1 MESERELL
9 LEQPPRRRDR
19 GKAINESHPREAR
32 TVRRPVLTLG
42 VVAAMVA
49 ALTSAAGATP
59 TQFHLTVVGRIGQAF
74 VATPLHEGTFSAS
87 APFCSSGSAI
97 DLWASATRP
106 KVSYRMLTCDD
117 GSGALTVR
125 LVGTAAE
132 HTPGRTGIWQV
143 IEGTGSYAEL
153 RGMGTLT
160 GVRLG
165 DDAAQPET
173 LRFRTEWKGLI
184 DFDVVAP
191 PIVVLRSS
199 SSERPDG
206 SYVVNVAFT
215 AADDIDGNRVSYR
228 VTASRSRWLLAS
240 RQGDLLTGKTSVSLR
255 IRPLGRPRTI
265 RLEIEAW
272 DPVGNVRS
280 VARSQELPR

>member
-1 MESERELL
+1 MR
-9 LEQPPRRRDR
+9 PPL
-19 GKAINESHPREAR
+19 
-32 TVRRPVLTLG
+32 LTLG
-42 VVAAMVA
+42 AVAATVG
-49 ALTSAAGATP
+49 ALTGAAGATP
-59 TQFHLTVVGRIGQAF
+59 SPFHLIEVGPVEQAL
-74 VATPLHEGTFSAS
+74 VAAPVHKGTFSAS

-106 KVSYRMLTCDD
+106 TVSYRMLTCDD

-125 LVGTAAE
+125 LVDTEAE

-153 RGMGTLT
+153 RGMGTFT
-160 GVRLG
+160 GIRLG

-173 LRFRTEWKGLI
+173 LSSRTEWKGLI

-199 SSERPDG
+199 SSKRPDG

-228 VTASRSRWLLAS
+228 VTAARSRRLLAS
-240 RQGDLLTGKTSVSLR
+240 KQGDLVTGTTSVSLR

-272 DPVGNVRS
+272 DAVGNMRS